1 MPTLWKK
8 KAVLAIGAGAA
19 MALAMPGFP
28 VGALSLVALVPL
40 LFALEEG
47 NGFFPGVIAG
57 FAFFLVDLRWL
68 FTLTR
73 FTPLVVPGVFLL
85 VLCLS
90 TYFGVFGLIIAY
102 ARRRWKADGAFVIV
116 VPVLFTLLEILRN
129 IGPLALGYSSL
140 YQSLYAYPRLIQI
153 VAYLGPWSLTAAIVF
168 VNTAL
173 YLALRRCRF
182 GFALLAVGAIAIL
195 ISISFIPVKTDGS
208 KLDVGI
214 VSSRVPQEEKLDQ
227 KSLMPLLN
235 RYLALG
241 RQAAAT
247 DPDMIVFP
255 ESILPDYILRDDRL
269 LPRFADLARTTGAKI
284 LFGTGDYRRG
294 KIYNS
299 VVTLSPGGEN
309 MGSYD
314 MVHPFPFGEVIPVR
328 SLWESI
334 GLKRLVDSFLPVE
347 LTPGTSHTPVDGIGS
362 PICFES
368 MLPAASRAFAAG
380 GATLLAVVTNDAWFD
395 ESSELPAHFAG
406 AVFCAVSTRRYLIQ
420 AANMGISGA
429 IDPRGQ
435 IMIQTQKEQATSVTV
450 SRLTAKS
457 VYTRFGDIPLYIL
470 FVVGLAIAV
479 IMERRNSRVAH

>member
-1 MPTLWKK
+1 MPTLLKK
-8 KAVLAIGAGAA
+8 KAVLATGAGVA

-47 NGFFPGVIAG
+47 TGFFPGVIAG
-57 FAFFLVDLRWL
+57 LAFFLIDLRWL

-85 VLCLS
+85 FLYLS
-90 TYFGVFGLIIAY
+90 VYFGVFGMLTAY
-102 ARRRWKADGAFVIV
+102 ARRKWKADGVFVIV

-153 VAYLGPWSLTAAIVF
+153 VAYLGPWSLTAAIAF

-173 YLALRRCRF
+173 YLALRRHRF
-182 GFALLAVGAIAIL
+182 RFALLAVGTIAIL
-195 ISISFIPVKTDGS
+195 ISVSFIPVKTDGG
-208 KLDVGI
+208 KLDVAI
-214 VSSRVPQEEKLDQ
+214 VSSRVPQKEKLDQ
-227 KSLMPLLN
+227 KNLMPLLE

-247 DPDMIVFP
+247 DPDVIVFP
-255 ESILPDYILRDDRL
+255 ESILPSYILRDDRL
-269 LPRFADLARTTGAKI
+269 LSRFADLARTADAKI
-284 LFGTGDYRRG
+284 LFGTGDYRQG

-299 VVTLSPGGEN
+299 VVTLSPDGEI
-309 MGSYD
+309 MGIYD
-314 MVHPFPFGEVIPVR
+314 MVHPVPFGEVIPGR

-334 GLKRLVDSFLPVE
+334 GLKGLVDSFLPVE
-347 LTPGTSHTPVDGIGS
+347 LTPGDSHTPVDGVGS

-368 MLPAASRAFAAG
+368 MFPAASRSFAVG
-380 GATLLAVVTNDAWFD
+380 GATLLTVVTNDAWFD
-395 ESSELPAHFAG
+395 ESSELPAHFAS
-406 AVFCAVSTRRYLIQ
+406 AVFCATSTCRYLIQ

-429 IDPRGQ
+429 IDPHGR
-435 IMIQTQKEQATSVTV
+435 IIVQTQQEATTSVAV
-450 SRLTAKS
+450 SQLSEKS

-470 FVVGLAIAV
+470 FVVGLAVAA
-479 IMERRNSRVAH
+479 IMERRKKWGAH